1 MLKASDGLSLRVVR
15 TLSSE
20 EIQSLMIGYL
30 PLIGQDG
37 IILYMSIIS
46 GEYGN
51 DFLTHQHLLEQSDM
65 TIDQL
70 ENARVQCERA
80 HLIRTFKKSV
90 AERDFYVWQIE
101 LPLII
106 DEFIRHEVL
115 GRRLYNIIG
124 KSRFDAI
131 KMKYVKNRSDFSD
144 FKAISASFKAM
155 DLVGWDAEFESD
167 FQLVKPA
174 SIPAAHLEI
183 KFDTQKF
190 MRDISA
196 LAFPISAR
204 SGDNI
209 RLIEECATIY
219 GISEED
225 MRVLVSRCI
234 QLKDQSF
241 DTEKFKQKVRSFKGN
256 VPPLP
261 QDPYTASSIA
271 FLQSKQNGIAVS
283 SADKKLIEHLIL
295 EMKLTPE
302 VVNVLLEY
310 VLENNQM
317 RLNRSYVEKIA
328 ASWIRLNVTNKEE
341 ALAQTHREP
350 VKGKSSRKDVLPL
363 WFEEE
368 DKENT
373 QSTQT
378 PQNSQTP
385 VDRASLIKKIKG
397 GN

>member
-1 MLKASDGLSLRVVR
+1 MLKANDGLSLRITR
-15 TLSSE
+15 TLSNE
-20 EIQSLMIGYL
+20 ELQSLMICYL
-30 PLIGQDG
+30 PLIGHDG
-37 IILYMSIIS
+37 VILYMSVISCEQS
-46 GEYGN
+46 GE
-51 DFLTHQHLLEQSDM
+51 FLTHQNLLNQSDM

-80 HLIRTFKKSV
+80 YLIRTFKKSV
-90 AERDFYVWQIE
+90 GEREFYIWQIE

-106 DEFIRHEVL
+106 DDLLSHEVL
-115 GRRLYNIIG
+115 ARRLYNSIG

-131 KMKYVKNRSDFSD
+131 KQKFTKERSGFSD
-144 FKAISASFKAM
+144 FKAISAAFKAS
-155 DLVGWDAEFESD
+155 DLMGWDEEFELE
-167 FQLVKPA
+167 FQQVKPA
-174 SIPAAHLEI
+174 LVPSAHLEI

-190 MRDISA
+190 LRDISP

-204 SGDNI
+204 NGENI

-225 MRVLVSRCI
+225 MRMLVSRCI
-234 QLKDQSF
+234 RLKDQSL
-241 DTEKFKQKVRSFKGN
+241 DEEKLKQKVRSFKGI
-256 VPPLP
+256 VPVLP
-261 QDPYTASSIA
+261 QDPYTAPSIA

-328 ASWIRLNVTNKEE
+328 ATWIRLNVSNKEE
-341 ALAQTHREP
+341 ALAQTHRETP
-350 VKGKSSRKDVLPL
+350 KGKSVRKDVLPL
-363 WFEEE
+363 WFDEESE
-368 DKENT
+368 EKQQKT
-373 QSTQT
+373 
-378 PQNSQTP
+378 QTP